1 MMLSNSTLLPNSTG
15 NKRNLRVKH
24 TNARHYTTNR
34 TKTASDSVRFTKKP
48 EASPDKNTV
57 IYHHPLGDVII
68 PTTQCRKHDEFGEII
83 YITMPRIEF
92 LQKP

>member
-1 MMLSNSTLLPNSTG
+1 MFSSSTSLPKSIG
-15 NKRNLRVKH
+15 NKRKLRVNH
-24 TNARHYTTNR
+24 SNTRHYTTNR
-34 TKTASDSVRFTKKP
+34 TKIVSDPIRFMKKP

-57 IYHHPLGDVII
+57 IYRHPLGDVII

>member
-1 MMLSNSTLLPNSTG
+1 MLSNSTSIPKTIG
-15 NKRNLRVKH
+15 NKRKLRVKH
-24 TNARHYTTNR
+24 SNTRHYTTNR
-34 TKTASDSVRFTKKP
+34 NQTTSGTVESMKRPK
-48 EASPDKNTV
+48 ASPDKNTI
-57 IYHHPLGDVII
+57 IYRHPLGDVVI

>member
-1 MMLSNSTLLPNSTG
+1 MMLSNSTSLPKTIG

-57 IYHHPLGDVII
+57 IYYHPLGDVVI
-68 PTTQCRKHDEFGEII
+68 PTTQCRRHDEFGEII

>member
-1 MMLSNSTLLPNSTG
+1 MLSNSTSLPKTIG
-15 NKRNLRVKH
+15 NKRKLRVKH
-24 TNARHYTTNR
+24 SNTRHYTTNR
-34 TKTASDSVRFTKKP
+34 TKTASDSVGSMKRP
-48 EASPDKNTV
+48 EASPNKNTV
-57 IYHHPLGDVII
+57 IYRHPLGDVII